1 MTDVFEKCHEINSL
15 LNDDRDSESRDA
27 LIKLLDYCKRENVEY
42 TPLINHLIRQ
52 TGLYPYMDPSSA
64 SWQDRYVYEVFKTDI
79 GTEKDVTLH
88 REQSLL
94 LRKLLLRKNIA
105 VSAPTSFGK
114 SFVIDSFI
122 AISKPKNVVIIVPT
136 IALTDETRRR
146 LYKKFSNN
154 YKIITT
160 SDASLSDRNIFIFPQ
175 ERAISYVSKIDV
187 IDLLVIDE
195 FYKASSTFD
204 KVRSPSLLR
213 TILQFGDKAKQRYFL
228 APNITELK
236 TSVFTSG
243 MEFLCLDFNTV
254 FLEKHEL
261 YKEIDNKDEK
271 EKGKVLLKVLNQT
284 QGKSLIY
291 AGTFSNIKKV
301 SDILITEHSQSDSP
315 LVIGFQNWLVKN
327 YSTNWYLTSLIGKEC
342 GVHNGQLHRSLSQ
355 IQIKL
360 FEESNGLKNIVS
372 TSSIIE
378 GVNTS
383 AENVILWSNK
393 NGKPKIDSF
402 TYKNIIGRSGRMFK
416 HFIGKIYILDKP
428 PENESTQ
435 LELTVPNDLLSDI
448 DSSELLKE
456 LTSEQ
461 VAKVQY
467 YNMRMSTLLGQE
479 KFELLKLEGRFFSS
493 DAGLLLSIAEKL
505 LKDPQ
510 FRKSLGS
517 LAIPDPK
524 YWKTILFEVLKV
536 QHRGWG
542 KYGSFVGFV
551 QLLPEN
557 WVLTIPQQLIALRS
571 LNIKIDDFF
580 ALERTVSFQLASLLS
595 DINTIQINLL
605 DGVKSPDISSFIT
618 KASHAFLPTVVHQ
631 LEEYGLPRMISRKL
645 QQSNVIDFMEDNI
658 NLHGVV
664 DKLNNLGFGQVCSL
678 TKDLDFFDEYIL
690 RFFFDGISTD
700 IKVNQRGFKLD

>member
-536 QHRGWG
+536 QHRVWG

>member
-79 GTEKDVTLH
+79 GTGKDVTLH

-94 LRKLLLRKNIA
+94 LRKLLLRENIA

-154 YKIITT
+154 YRIITT

-175 ERAISYVSKIDV
+175 ERAISYASKIDV

-213 TILQFGDKAKQRYFL
+213 AILQFGDKAKQRYFL

-261 YKEIDNKDEK
+261 YKDIDKKDEK
-271 EKGKVLLKVLNQT
+271 KKGRELIKILNQT

-291 AGTFSNIKKV
+291 AGTYSNIKKV
-301 SDILITEHSQSDSP
+301 SDFLITEYSQSDSP
-315 LVIGFQNWLVKN
+315 LVIGFQNWLAKN
-327 YSTNWYLTSLIGKEC
+327 YSSNWYLSSLVGKEC

-393 NGKPKIDSF
+393 NGSPKIDSF

-416 HFIGKIYILDKP
+416 HFIGKIYILDEP
-428 PENESTQ
+428 PEDVSTQ
-435 LELTVPNDLLSDI
+435 LELSVPDDLLGDI
-448 DSSELLKE
+448 DNSEVLKE

-467 YNMRMSTLLGQE
+467 HNARMSTLLGQE
-479 KFELLKLEGRFFSS
+479 KFESLKVEGRFFSS
-493 DAGLLLSIAEKL
+493 DTSLLLSIAEKL
-505 LKDPQ
+505 QKDSQ
-510 FRKSLGS
+510 FRKNLGY
-517 LAIPDPK
+517 LAIPESK
-524 YWKTILFEVLKV
+524 YWREVLFDV
-536 QHRGWG
+536 LSLQHRDWG
-542 KYGSFVGFV
+542 KYGTFVSFV
-551 QLLPEN
+551 QALPRN
-557 WVLTIPQQLIALRS
+557 WELTIPQQLESLRS
-571 LNIKIDDFF
+571 LNVKIDDFF
-580 ALERTVSFQLASLLS
+580 ALERKVSFQLASLLS

-605 DGVKSPDISSFIT
+605 DGDKSPDISSFIV
-618 KASHAFLPTVVHQ
+618 KSSHAFLPTVVHQ

-658 NLHGVV
+658 NLHGAV
-664 DKLNNLGFGQVCSL
+664 DKLNYLGLEQVCSL
-678 TKDLDFFDEYIL
+678 TKGLDSFDEYIL
-690 RFFFDGISTD
+690 RFFFDGVSSETFN
-700 IKVNQRGFKLD
+700 KR